1 MMMRAQVPQETL
13 QEYVLALAL
22 GDATGC
28 QAIAARLHDDGYP
41 LDVLVTQLLAVAQGH
56 VGTAWSHGRWSVG
69 SEHRAT
75 DISAQVLTRLTEG
88 TQRTGPTRGRVIIV
102 SAEGERHR
110 LGVSMASAVMS
121 HYGWETVV
129 LGDAR
134 SAEEALYT
142 VDLADAVAVGVS
154 ASTTSTVVGGWRT
167 IRALRAAGARV
178 IAGGRQLERDQR
190 GTRLGADA
198 APGDLAGADL
208 VLRRWSHLD
217 PPSPREDV
225 VAPASAAVVDR
236 LLAQLPQRV
245 DAALGRVDTLVPE
258 LLSSGQA
265 RAIAVDDLQLSLRAA
280 LGALLLDDPA
290 LLADH
295 VAWSSD
301 VLAGYGSPR
310 AVAHLWLQS
319 LRDTLPTWAGD
330 VRQIIDAMV
339 PDGLTVVSELHQRRA
354 PALSSRFSPI
364 P

>member
-1 MMMRAQVPQETL
+1 MTGAQVPPETV

-22 GDATGC
+22 GDSTGC
-28 QAIAARLHDDGYP
+28 MAIATRLHDDGYP
-41 LDVLVTQLLAVAQGH
+41 LAVLVTELLAVAQGH
-56 VGTAWSHGRWSVG
+56 VGAAWSHGRWSVG

-75 DISAQVLTRLTEG
+75 DISAAVLVRLTEG
-88 TQRTGPTRGRVIIV
+88 TQPAGPTRGRVIMIP
-102 SAEGERHR
+102 AEGERHR
-110 LGVSMASAVMS
+110 LGINMASAVMS
-121 HYGWETVV
+121 SYGWETVV
-129 LGDAR
+129 LGDAL

-154 ASTTSTVVGGWRT
+154 ASMTSSVTGGWRT

-178 IAGGRQLERDQR
+178 IAGGRQLERDER

-198 APGDLAGADL
+198 APGDLAAADRA
-208 VLRRWSHLD
+208 LRRWTHLD
-217 PPSPREDV
+217 RPSPREDV
-225 VAPASAAVVDR
+225 VPPTSAAVVDR

-245 DAALGRVDTLVPE
+245 DAALGRVDTLAPE
-258 LLSSGQA
+258 LLSSGPA
-265 RAIAVDDLQLSLRAA
+265 RAIAVDDLQLGLRAA
-280 LGALLLDDPA
+280 LGALLLDDPV

-310 AVAHLWLQS
+310 AVAHLWLQA

-330 VRQIIDAMV
+330 VRRIIELMV
-339 PDGLTVVSELHQRRA
+339 PDGLTVAGELHQRRA

-364 P
+364 H